1 MFPMVSSIDVRSLIK
16 AWFSVYPGFFRSGV
30 KESFKALLT
39 SPRLEELVS
48 NGFKFP
54 VFLPILV
61 WEKYLIN
68 IPEYFTLQGRTH

>member
-1 MFPMVSSIDVRSLIK
+1 MSSIDVRSLIK

-48 NGFKFP
+48 NGFKISGLFADFSMGKVP
-54 VFLPILV
+54 
-61 WEKYLIN
+61 
-68 IPEYFTLQGRTH
+68 H